1 MECVVLE
8 HARKFLS
15 LVLPEIS
22 PEHPAYYNIHWSSA
36 GQNGRKFWDGRACA
50 TIEEATK
57 TVAWASNGEP
67 KDIYVCMSTQRL
79 MEEKT
84 SKKGFAYKK
93 AVRSSADAV
102 HLQSLFADI
111 DVKAGAYDT
120 TRDALIALKGFITDI
135 GLPAPSA
142 VVASGS
148 GGFHA
153 HWVLDTPLP
162 RDEWQV
168 LANALSS
175 ALTDQG
181 IKCDTQCTVDSSRIL
196 RIPETKNHKS
206 ELPTEVRLLSIGSRV
221 NADNVRTALAKYAKP
236 IAHKNITPLKDNEEL
251 GSGVE
256 TKSRPI
262 IIADV
267 AKNCGFVRT
276 SLETGGAS
284 NPNPLWF
291 LTASIASF
299 TEDGREALHQMSNG
313 HAGYTAEATDELYD
327 RVTAKR
333 KERDVGWPQCDKI
346 AGYGCKECA
355 TCPLFA
361 NKKSPLNYAVP
372 SIVSV
377 PDNTM
382 PDGYFRNPNGFIF
395 RRVIDETGATLSIQI
410 SMYPMW
416 DAWLSNNPWTL
427 HFTTKTDTG
436 PKTKMEIPTEVIT
449 AKDALAKYL
458 GGKGIFVGEKG
469 AKLFKEFLLS
479 WIQKLQNTKDAVIS
493 SSPFGWSVVDGNIE
507 GFSFGGRVWMDTED
521 RPAINP
527 DPNLAY
533 QYTPKGD
540 TSAWYQ
546 LAKIITDQRRP
557 GLDIIIASAFAAPL
571 VRFTGHQG
579 LMVNAYSS
587 ESGIG
592 KTTAMKVAQAVWGD
606 PIRAMQGLN
615 DTVNSVL
622 KKVGDIRNLPLLWDE
637 LKTDTQTAKFVSM
650 AFDITGGRE
659 KSRLNADSTL
669 KSSGVWQTMVVS
681 ASNDSIVDDMIRV
694 NKSTTAGVY
703 RTFEYTVT
711 PGSNGGDHVL
721 VNHLLG
727 KLNDNFGHIGLTYA
741 KFLGSKH
748 KKIAQDMADFGHDLW
763 SKYQFHNEE
772 RFWYATIVTLVMGA
786 RYANELG
793 FTDIDLVTLEDF
805 LATEVLPRMRDEIK
819 ATPDA
824 TKDIAVSTIL
834 AQFLSAMR
842 GRNTLITNRILITK
856 GKPPKGFINILN
868 DTSKLGEIMVQIGR
882 DDRLVRISSTAFS
895 AWMSE
900 RGYSRMAFTKKMKD
914 EFGLKDVHGKLG
926 GGTEMVSAVEYL
938 LEIDLNDH
946 KLKEFVG

>member
-1 MECVVLE
+1 MEYVVLD

-15 LVLPEIS
+15 VVLPDIT
-22 PEHPAYYNIHWSSA
+22 PEHPAHYNIHWSFT
-36 GQNGRKFWDGRACA
+36 GQNGKKFWDGRACA
-50 TIEEATK
+50 TIDEAIK
-57 TVAWASNGEP
+57 TIAWASKGEP

-79 MEEKT
+79 LEEKT

-93 AVRSSADAV
+93 AVRSAADAV
-102 HLQSLFADI
+102 LIQSLFADI
-111 DVKAGAYDT
+111 DVKPDAYADT
-120 TRDALIALKGFITDI
+120 REALIALRAFITDI
-135 GLPAPSA
+135 GLPNPSA

-153 HWVLDTPLP
+153 HWALDQALQ

-168 LANALSS
+168 LANSLST
-175 ALTDQG
+175 ALTAQG
-181 IKCDTQCTVDSSRIL
+181 IKCDTQCTVDSARIL
-196 RIPETKNHKS
+196 RVPETLNHKTDV
-206 ELPTEVRLLSIGSRV
+206 PREVKLLSIGSRV
-221 NADNVRTALAKYAKP
+221 STDDVRTALAKYSKP
-236 IAHKNITPLKDNEEL
+236 TPVKNVLPIKDNDEL

-256 TKSRPI
+256 SKARPI
-262 IIADV
+262 IIDDV
-267 AKNCGFVRT
+267 AKSCGFIKR
-276 SLETGGAS
+276 SLETGGAD

-313 HAGYTAEATDELYD
+313 HAGYTPEATDELYD

-346 AGYGCKECA
+346 AGYGCKECT
-355 TCPLFA
+355 TCPLFS
-361 NKKSPLNYAVP
+361 NKKSPLNYATP
-372 SIVSV
+372 SIASV

-382 PDGYFRNPNGFIF
+382 PDGYFRNSNGFIF

-507 GFSFGGRVWMDTED
+507 GFSFGGRVWMDNED

-540 TSAWYQ
+540 TSSWYQ

-793 FTDIDLVTLEDF
+793 FTDIDLVTLENF
-805 LATEVLPRMRDEIK
+805 LATEVLPKMRDEIK

-868 DTSKLGEIMVQIGR
+868 DTSKLSEIMVQIGR